1 MATTQAQLK
10 TVADEPTDEH
20 TDIDLNEVVAQTVP
34 VGDDLP
40 TFDEFRAICCATKVT
55 LERLTEEVA

>member
-10 TVADEPTDEH
+10 TVADGPIDEH
-20 TDIDLNEVVAQTVP
+20 TDIDLNEIVAQTVL

-40 TFDEFRAICCATKVT
+40 TFDEFRAIAGATKVT
-55 LERLTEEVA
+55 LERITEEVA